1 MKSYFWKFVLC
12 LVPCALAA
20 WVSIV
25 AIMKY
30 QEGAPGGFKFGVDLV
45 GGTILVYEIDLRK
58 NQDADNKFDANRDIN
73 VLAESLKR
81 RIDPNDL
88 KNIVIRP
95 AGGEG
100 RVEIILP
107 TGGTYRTE
115 KAEKAW
121 NTLLKE
127 MEKKW
132 GVKNLEV
139 GRGRVSELADRIQ
152 HELSQ
157 SIWEHSLFATPAAW
171 NKLIKNATD
180 YWAELDNDKTRKELE
195 SVPVGQ
201 LKPFEDAVFKALIA
215 ADVQPSDKTIE
226 QWVKKQAW
234 EEMLSRARDKWSFL
248 KTYQAEMSRI
258 PADGIEQLIAFIQVR
273 GSIVGQAGADD
284 HRAADRR
291 GYRQKHRQG
300 RRYPGG
306 RGFHQG
312 QLRPVVLP
320 HPKRHSRGDRKDRP
334 QPGPDRRG
342 SSAHQGPGRQG
353 RQPGVSHLGQQ
364 QGRQERRRRRHRRHR
379 RCQRSGDAG
388 RNRAFRPWARPR
400 STTRHTPSWLT
411 SR

>member
-12 LVPCALAA
+12 IVPCALAA

-30 QEGAPGGFKFGVDLV
+30 QDGSPGGFKFGVDLV
-45 GGTILVYEIDLRK
+45 GGTILVYEIDMRK

-132 GVKNLEV
+132 DVKNLEV

-157 SIWEHSLFATPAAW
+157 SDLGAFFVRDSGRLEQVDQKCDRLLGRTGQRQDPQAA
-171 NKLIKNATD
+171 
-180 YWAELDNDKTRKELE
+180 
-195 SVPVGQ
+195 
-201 LKPFEDAVFKALIA
+201 
-215 ADVQPSDKTIE
+215 
-226 QWVKKQAW
+226 
-234 EEMLSRARDKWSFL
+234 
-248 KTYQAEMSRI
+248 
-258 PADGIEQLIAFIQVR
+258 
-273 GSIVGQAGADD
+273 
-284 HRAADRR
+284 
-291 GYRQKHRQG
+291 
-300 RRYPGG
+300 
-306 RGFHQG
+306 
-312 QLRPVVLP
+312 
-320 HPKRHSRGDRKDRP
+320 
-334 QPGPDRRG
+334 
-342 SSAHQGPGRQG
+342 
-353 RQPGVSHLGQQ
+353 
-364 QGRQERRRRRHRRHR
+364 
-379 RCQRSGDAG
+379 
-388 RNRAFRPWARPR
+388 
-400 STTRHTPSWLT
+400 
-411 SR
+411 